1 MTSLIVWVTTRKILL
16 FFPYLITLW
25 ALMNYICFYELL
37 NYCILYHSYSLHDE
51 FSYEVIIVL
60 KGFDWF
66 PDFLQKKLEY
76 FQNIFFH
83 LNENKIVINFNC
95 YFCFV
100 QKLIW
105 AIEIAFEIRQVHK
118 RFIKLSITLL
128 FWHKGLGFKF
138 SLHLEGSSLLRL
150 YFRF

>member
-1 MTSLIVWVTTRKILL
+1 MSNNEKDTVVFSIFDYIVSTNELYL
-16 FFPYLITLW
+16 FLW
-25 ALMNYICFYELL
+25 TVELL
-37 NYCILYHSYSLHDE
+37 YTLSFLLTSWWIFLWSNHRAKRVWLVPG
-51 FSYEVIIVL
+51 FS
-60 KGFDWF
+60 
-66 PDFLQKKLEY
+66 PKKLEY